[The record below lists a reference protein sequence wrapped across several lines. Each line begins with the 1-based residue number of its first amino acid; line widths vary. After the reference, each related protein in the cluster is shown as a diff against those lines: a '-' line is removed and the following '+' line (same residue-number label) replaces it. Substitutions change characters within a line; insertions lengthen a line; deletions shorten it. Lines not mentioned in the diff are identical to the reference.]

1 MEKKSYIVPSSEVI
15 ILTVGQAILDTS
27 PPGIEDMEKGN
38 GSW

>member
-15 ILTVGQAILDTS
+15 ILTAGQAILDTS
-27 PPGIEDMEKGN
+27 PLEDMEKGN